1 MSRYSRRVLVAVSL
15 FLCVAPW
22 AMATEP
28 FDGESQE
35 WRGLFYT
42 MKVENLSMEPLEG
55 TSMGAREVSG
65 LAFYDN
71 GEVAMVDAWLS
82 FFRVEGRSN
91 YEGFALFRFPD
102 GSTQTASLVGCI
114 SATGAETCEFS
125 FVCGSGRF
133 DGIVGDGSFAS
144 DGFSLADDPFV
155 HARSTYRLLTE

>member
-1 MSRYSRRVLVAVSL
+1 MNTCAKRMLVAVGL
-15 FLCVAPW
+15 FLLVASW
-22 AMATEP
+22 AIAEEP
-28 FDGESQE
+28 FDGQTQT
-35 WRGLFYT
+35 WRGLFFT
-42 MKVENLSMEPLEG
+42 MKVDTLSIEPLGG
-55 TSMGAREVSG
+55 TVVGAREVSG
-65 LAFYDN
+65 FAFYDN
-71 GEVAMVDAWLS
+71 GEVAMVDGWLS

-91 YEGFALFRFPD
+91 YEGYAVFRFPD

-155 HARSTYRLLTE
+155 HARSTYRLLTD